1 MALLAMK
8 TLLIPKDMV
17 CWGLAKCRRLRLA
30 GLVTLLYLLL
40 AVPAWAAPQRSALVL
55 SITEEGKQQDS
66 LRTQVEELVQR
77 AGARVIVEG
86 SLSSSA
92 RACGEPTCLGKL
104 ASEHRVE
111 LILAARISR
120 HSRHERMIDM
130 WIYDAKSGKEQ
141 SGKEMCDARDMKDCV
156 TGLAGK
162 LIGPQLTEPV
172 PTAAAG
178 STPNV
183 PAGTSASGF
192 SPVHADALVTKGAL
206 PPLKP
211 LHEKPPFPRW
221 RIGLGVGLGVLALG
235 AVVMAAVAPNYPGL
249 IRIDS
254 DTFGCP
260 SDSGAKGCSLYP
272 QRLSIL
278 GYVAAG
284 VFGAGAVLTF
294 TLPRTARKDSHQ

>member
-1 MALLAMK
+1 MALLAMN
-8 TLLIPKDMV
+8 TLLIPKDVV
-17 CWGLAKCRRLRLA
+17 CWGLAKCGRLRLA

-55 SITEEGKQQDS
+55 SITEEGKQQDT

-77 AGARVIVEG
+77 AGARVIAEG

-141 SGKEMCDARDMKDCV
+141 SGKELCDARDMKDCV

-178 STPNV
+178 STPKV
-183 PAGTSASGF
+183 AKTAS
-192 SPVHADALVTKGAL
+192 SSDAAAVRPDAVLTKGTV

-211 LHEKPPFPRW
+211 QHENRPFPRW
-221 RIGLGVGLGVLALG
+221 RIGLGVGLGVLAVG
-235 AVVMAAVAPNYPGL
+235 ALVTAIATKDLSPNQIHESIPCKYSSYAG
-249 IRIDS
+249 
-254 DTFGCP
+254 GC
-260 SDSGAKGCSLYP
+260 
-272 QRLSIL
+272 
-278 GYVAAG
+278 GYESSVFYVPASVAAG
-284 VFGAGAVLTF
+284 VLGVGAILTF
-294 TLPRTARKDSHQ
+294 TLPRNERKESRR

>member
-8 TLLIPKDMV
+8 TLLIPKDV
-17 CWGLAKCRRLRLA
+17 LCWGLAKCRRLRLA

-40 AVPAWAAPQRSALVL
+40 VVPAWAAPQRSALVL

-120 HSRHERMIDM
+120 HSRHERMVDM
-130 WIYDAKSGKEQ
+130 WIYDAKSGKDKTGNEL
-141 SGKEMCDARDMKDCV
+141 CDVRDMKDCV

-162 LIGPQLTEPV
+162 LIGPQLVEPHEGSATS
-172 PTAAAG
+172 TAASG
-178 STPNV
+178 ISTPKAAVVLNNLAPSDRRQRESSGSL
-183 PAGTSASGF
+183 PAWRKGLGLGLGLLAAG
-192 SPVHADALVTKGAL
+192 ALVTAVGAHI
-206 PPLKP
+206 KNGRDG
-211 LHEKPPFPRW
+211 ESTTCM
-221 RIGLGVGLGVLALG
+221 
-235 AVVMAAVAPNYPGL
+235 AVPDASCRYELTSVFV
-249 IRIDS
+249 
-254 DTFGCP
+254 P
-260 SDSGAKGCSLYP
+260 S
-272 QRLSIL
+272 
-278 GYVAAG
+278 YVAAG
-284 VFGAGAVLTF
+284 VLGIGTVLSL
-294 TLPRTARKDSHQ
+294 TLPNSRTARKENSR

>member
-55 SITEEGKQQDS
+55 SITEEGKQQDT

-77 AGARVIVEG
+77 AGARVIADG

-141 SGKEMCDARDMKDCV
+141 SGKELCDARDMKDCV

-178 STPNV
+178 GTPKV
-183 PAGTSASGF
+183 AAGASASG
-192 SPVHADALVTKGAL
+192 SASVRSDALVTKGAL
-206 PPLKP
+206 PPIKP
-211 LHEKPPFPRW
+211 RHDSPPLPRW
-221 RIGLGVGLGVLALG
+221 RIGLGVGLAVLAAGALVTGVVTTKMNRNVIDEKDVCDKLKLSIGCGYDFKPVPEAAFVVSGVLGVSAL
-235 AVVMAAVAPNYPGL
+235 
-249 IRIDS
+249 
-254 DTFGCP
+254 
-260 SDSGAKGCSLYP
+260 
-272 QRLSIL
+272 
-278 GYVAAG
+278 
-284 VFGAGAVLTF
+284 LTF
-294 TLPRTARKDSHQ
+294 VLPRTARSEVHK

>member
-8 TLLIPKDMV
+8 TLLIPKDVV

-55 SITEEGKQQDS
+55 SITEEGKQQDT

-77 AGARVIVEG
+77 AGARVITDG

-92 RACGEPTCLGKL
+92 RGCEEPTCLGKL

-111 LILAARISR
+111 LILGARISR
-120 HSRHERMIDM
+120 KSRHDRMIDM
-130 WIYDAKSGKEQ
+130 WIYDAKSRDVQPVTEV
-141 SGKEMCDARDMKDCV
+141 CDARDMKDCV

-172 PTAAAG
+172 PTAGAG
-178 STPNV
+178 STPKV
-183 PAGTSASGF
+183 AAGTSASG
-192 SPVHADALVTKGAL
+192 SASVHAAALVTKGAL

-211 LHEKPPFPRW
+211 RHESPALPRW
-221 RIGLGVGLGVLALG
+221 RIGLGVGLAVLA
-235 AVVMAAVAPNYPGL
+235 
-249 IRIDS
+249 
-254 DTFGCP
+254 
-260 SDSGAKGCSLYP
+260 
-272 QRLSIL
+272 
-278 GYVAAG
+278 
-284 VFGAGAVLTF
+284 AGALVTGVVATKLDGERLDPMECYAEYRYPEGCMYYSGHVRTPAYVVGGLLGVSALITF
-294 TLPRTARKDSHQ
+294 AFPRVPRKKEYQ

>member
-8 TLLIPKDMV
+8 TLLIPKDVV
-17 CWGLAKCRRLRLA
+17 CWGLAKCGRLRLA

-55 SITEEGKQQDS
+55 SITEEGKQQDT

-77 AGARVIVEG
+77 AGARVIAEG

-141 SGKEMCDARDMKDCV
+141 SGKELCDARDMKDCV

-178 STPNV
+178 STPKV
-183 PAGTSASGF
+183 AAGTTASG
-192 SPVHADALVTKGAL
+192 SAAVQADALVTKGAL

-221 RIGLGVGLGVLALG
+221 RIGLGVGLGVLAVG
-235 AVVMAAVAPNYPGL
+235 AVVMAAVVPYYSEL
-249 IRIDS
+249 IHIEPS
-254 DTFGCP
+254 NPICP
-260 SDSGAKGCSLYP
+260 VTAAGTSCPADPVKLSG
-272 QRLSIL
+272 L
-278 GYVAAG
+278 GYAAAG
-284 VFGAGAVLTF
+284 VLSVGAVLTF
-294 TLPRTARKDSHQ
+294 ALPRTARKDSHK